1 MPQRHKT
8 LPEIPHDTAFICSPA
23 DVPGTCKVQLQ
34 DKNITT
40 NVRQKFE
47 ELCEEYGEA
56 FSKNNED
63 ISRTKLVK
71 MDIDTGDSPLVSS
84 RPYTLPLKH
93 YEWVQ
98 REIESLECAGV
109 ITKIMSKWASPI
121 VVVPKKSA
129 PEEPPK
135 RRLCVDFRK
144 VNELQQEVITAG
156 KIKGQISIHLLPKI
170 NEMYAKLKGAK
181 VFSTIDLRSGYHH
194 IALGK
199 SSRAKT
205 TFVMPFDK
213 YEFLMVPFGLA
224 RAPAYFQLLMNKV
237 LKALKFAMMYL
248 DDIIIFSQDELQHLE
263 HLEIVF
269 SHLREAGLKM
279 KHSECDFF
287 KSEIHYLGH
296 LISPEGISPLPNKL
310 DSIRHMPVPN
320 SAKEIKQFLGLT
332 GYYRK
337 FVPRFAD
344 ISRPL
349 TTLTKKDAKFEWT
362 SACQKSFELLKEALC
377 GEPILKYAD
386 TSKPYILYTD
396 ASKFGWAG
404 VLTQPH
410 TMTIDGKSTTTD
422 HPVAFV
428 SGLFRGSQLNWAAL
442 MKEAFAIY
450 MSIKKLSFYLTDA
463 QILLRSDHK
472 PLEKFLFK
480 NTLNSKVN
488 NWAMELE
495 VFNIQF
501 DYIKGSN
508 NILVDT
514 LSHLIAI
521 DPDIPTTPEEPGYE
535 FGYAI
540 FEKFL
545 KVQTKTYE
553 VNEVI
558 VGTEKEIIKNDPELQ
573 NSLQCI
579 ENPIAPQRLRKLQQ
593 QDTNIEILKHK
604 LQNNRLDKEYYSLD
618 ENELLTRKVIDGGH
632 KFCAIYLPSIL
643 IFQELQTAHD
653 DLGHNGFPRTYAA
666 LKQVFFWKGMK
677 EDIRKHCKT
686 CATCQLHKL
695 ENVKFERKIFK
706 PSLQPM
712 DFICMD
718 LIGEFHP
725 PTSHGHRCALTAVCM
740 LTGFTW
746 CVPLKTKT
754 AEEVTKTYMDHIY
767 SNFGGSIKI
776 LMDNGTE
783 FKSKLFKE
791 VVEKLGTEFSIHSPP
806 YRPQSY
812 GKIEAFHRFLKICI
826 GKHINY
832 GLEWDELTPMATACY
847 NFFPNC
853 NARESAFF
861 VMFGR
866 DPINKL
872 NMLLHSARRY
882 FHDDNGL
889 PNLEALKNI
898 YQVVAQQLLNSR
910 ERYVKK
916 HHNQQRSES
925 PVQAGDLI
933 LIKDNTAKSFEPLY
947 KGNYRVVKVHGNNV
961 EIQDYRG
968 NISMVHITDVKKIT
982 LMEQVAD
989 EYEQLGKEGR
999 FSKKCIPRGYIPDFD
1014 WTTIHQSQDQPI
1026 KPIKQQDPTEETTTP
1041 AAPTEVEGPPSSC
1054 LRSKTKQHP
1063 TSNKQ
1068 GQLECNPTPVDLLE
1082 CNPAEIEVNSVDI
1095 APQNYSWMQLTKF
1108 LSYPEKIIE
1117 DPAPVSL
1124 P

>member
-1 MPQRHKT
+1 MPLTIFNLSTVDHLYIGKDTVIAFAEQPVLETYNIELASEDKIKEHLAKPQNWVPQKQET
-8 LPEIPHDTAFICSPA
+8 LPEIPHDTAFLCSPA
-23 DVPGTCKVQLQ
+23 DVPGPCKVQLQ
-34 DKNITT
+34 DKDITT
-40 NVRQKFE
+40 DIRQKFK
-47 ELCEEYGEA
+47 ELCDEYGET

-71 MDIDTGDSPLVSS
+71 MDIDTGDSPPVSS

-109 ITKIMSKWASPI
+109 ITKSMSKWASPI

-129 PEEPPK
+129 PGEPPK

-144 VNELQQEVITAG
+144 VNKLQQEVITAG
-156 KIKGQISIHLLPKI
+156 KTKGQISIHPLLKI
-170 NEMYAKLKGAK
+170 DEMYAKLKGAK

-205 TFVMPFDK
+205 AFVMPFGK

-224 RAPAYFQLLMNKV
+224 QAPAYFQLLMNKV
-237 LKALKFAMMYL
+237 LKGLKFAMTYL
-248 DDIIIFSQDELQHLE
+248 DDIIIFSQDESQHLE

-269 SHLREAGLKM
+269 SHLQEAGWKM
-279 KHSECDFF
+279 KHSKCDFF

-310 DSIRHMPVPN
+310 DSIKHMPVPN

-349 TTLTKKDAKFEWT
+349 TTLTKKDVKFEWT

-377 GEPILKYAD
+377 GEPVLKYAD
-386 TSKPYILYTD
+386 TSKPYTLYTD
-396 ASKFGWAG
+396 ASKYGWAG

-410 TMTIDGKSTTTD
+410 ITTIDGKSTTTD

-442 MKEAFAIY
+442 TKEAFAIY
-450 MSIKKLSFYLTDA
+450 MSIKKLLFYLTDA

-472 PLEKFLFK
+472 PLEKFLLK

-495 VFNIQF
+495 AFNIQF

-514 LSHLIAI
+514 LSRLIAI
-521 DPDIPTTPEEPGYE
+521 DPDTPTTPEEPGYE

-540 FEKFL
+540 FEEFP
-545 KVQTKTYE
+545 KVKTKTYE

-558 VGTEKEIIKNDPELQ
+558 VGTDKEIFKNDPELQ

-579 ENPIAPQRLRKLQQ
+579 ENPIAPQRLKKLQQ
-593 QDTNIEILKHK
+593 QDTNIKILKCK

-632 KFCAIYLPSIL
+632 EFRAIYLPSVL
-643 IFQELQTAHD
+643 IFQVLQTAHD

-666 LKQVFFWKGMK
+666 IKQVFFWKGMK

-706 PSLQPM
+706 PLLQPM

-718 LIGEFHP
+718 LIGEFHS
-725 PTSHGHRCALTAVCM
+725 PTSRGHRYALTAVCM
-740 LTGFTW
+740 LTG
-746 CVPLKTKT
+746 
-754 AEEVTKTYMDHIY
+754 
-767 SNFGGSIKI
+767 
-776 LMDNGTE
+776 
-783 FKSKLFKE
+783 
-791 VVEKLGTEFSIHSPP
+791 
-806 YRPQSY
+806 
-812 GKIEAFHRFLKICI
+812 
-826 GKHINY
+826 
-832 GLEWDELTPMATACY
+832 
-847 NFFPNC
+847 
-853 NARESAFF
+853 
-861 VMFGR
+861 
-866 DPINKL
+866 
-872 NMLLHSARRY
+872 LH
-882 FHDDNGL
+882 G
-889 PNLEALKNI
+889 
-898 YQVVAQQLLNSR
+898 V
-910 ERYVKK
+910 
-916 HHNQQRSES
+916 
-925 PVQAGDLI
+925 
-933 LIKDNTAKSFEPLY
+933 
-947 KGNYRVVKVHGNNV
+947 
-961 EIQDYRG
+961 
-968 NISMVHITDVKKIT
+968 
-982 LMEQVAD
+982 
-989 EYEQLGKEGR
+989 
-999 FSKKCIPRGYIPDFD
+999 
-1014 WTTIHQSQDQPI
+1014 
-1026 KPIKQQDPTEETTTP
+1026 
-1041 AAPTEVEGPPSSC
+1041 
-1054 LRSKTKQHP
+1054 
-1063 TSNKQ
+1063 
-1068 GQLECNPTPVDLLE
+1068 
-1082 CNPAEIEVNSVDI
+1082 
-1095 APQNYSWMQLTKF
+1095 
-1108 LSYPEKIIE
+1108 YP
-1117 DPAPVSL
+1117 
-1124 P
+1124 

>member
-8 LPEIPHDTAFICSPA
+8 LPEIPHDNAFICSPA
-23 DVPGTCKVQLQ
+23 DVPGPCKVQLQ
-34 DKNITT
+34 DKNIMTDI
-40 NVRQKFE
+40 RQKFE
-47 ELCEEYGEA
+47 ELCKEYGEA

-63 ISRTKLVK
+63 IGRIKLVK
-71 MDIDTGDSPLVSS
+71 IDIDTGDSPPVSS

-98 REIESLECAGV
+98 REIESLERAGV
-109 ITKIMSKWASPI
+109 ITKSMSKWASPI

-129 PEEPPK
+129 PGEPPK
-135 RRLCVDFRK
+135 KRLCVDFRK

-156 KIKGQISIHLLPKI
+156 KTKGQISIHLLPKI
-170 NEMYAKLKGAK
+170 DEMYAKLKGAK

-199 SSRAKT
+199 CSRAKT
-205 TFVMPFDK
+205 AFVTPFGK
-213 YEFLMVPFGLA
+213 YKFLMVPFGLA
-224 RAPAYFQLLMNKV
+224 QAPAYFQLLMNKV
-237 LKALKFAMMYL
+237 LKGLKFAMTYL

-269 SHLREAGLKM
+269 SRLQEAGLKM
-279 KHSECDFF
+279 KHSKCDFF

-349 TTLTKKDAKFEWT
+349 TTLMKKDVKFEWT

-377 GEPILKYAD
+377 GEPVLKYAD
-386 TSKPYILYTD
+386 TSKPYTLYTD
-396 ASKFGWAG
+396 ASKYGWAG

-428 SGLFRGSQLNWAAL
+428 SELFRGSQLSWAAL

-450 MSIKKLSFYLTDA
+450 MSVKKLSFYLTDA

-472 PLEKFLFK
+472 PLEKFLLK

-495 VFNIQF
+495 AFNIQF

-508 NILVDT
+508 NIFVDT
-514 LSHLIAI
+514 LSRLIAI
-521 DPDIPTTPEEPGYE
+521 DPDTPTTPEEPGYE

-540 FEKFL
+540 FEEFL

-553 VNEVI
+553 VNGVI
-558 VGTEKEIIKNDPELQ
+558 LGTEKEIIKNDPELQ

-579 ENPIAPQRLRKLQQ
+579 ENPIAPQRLRNLQQ

-632 KFCAIYLPSIL
+632 EFCTIYLPSIL
-643 IFQELQTAHD
+643 IFQVLQTAHD

-666 LKQVFFWKGMK
+666 LKRVFFWKGMK
-677 EDIRKHCKT
+677 EDTRKHCKT
-686 CATCQLHKL
+686 CATCQVHKL
-695 ENVKFERKIFK
+695 ENVKFKRKIFK

-725 PTSHGHRCALTAVCM
+725 LTSCGHRYVLTAVCM

-746 CVPLKTKT
+746 CVPLKMKT
-754 AEEVTKTYMDHIY
+754 AEEVAKAYMDHIY

-783 FKSKLFKE
+783 FKNKLFKG
-791 VVEKLGTEFSIHSPP
+791 VIQKLGTEFSIHSPP
-806 YRPQSY
+806 YRPQSN
-812 GKIEAFHRFLKICI
+812 GKIEGFHRFLNTCI

-847 NFFPNC
+847 NFFPTC
-853 NARESAFF
+853 NARESTFF
-861 VMFGR
+861 AMFGR
-866 DPINKL
+866 DSINKL

-910 ERYVKK
+910 E
-916 HHNQQRSES
+916 
-925 PVQAGDLI
+925 
-933 LIKDNTAKSFEPLY
+933 
-947 KGNYRVVKVHGNNV
+947 
-961 EIQDYRG
+961 
-968 NISMVHITDVKKIT
+968 
-982 LMEQVAD
+982 
-989 EYEQLGKEGR
+989 
-999 FSKKCIPRGYIPDFD
+999 
-1014 WTTIHQSQDQPI
+1014 
-1026 KPIKQQDPTEETTTP
+1026 
-1041 AAPTEVEGPPSSC
+1041 
-1054 LRSKTKQHP
+1054 
-1063 TSNKQ
+1063 
-1068 GQLECNPTPVDLLE
+1068 
-1082 CNPAEIEVNSVDI
+1082 
-1095 APQNYSWMQLTKF
+1095 
-1108 LSYPEKIIE
+1108 
-1117 DPAPVSL
+1117 
-1124 P
+1124 